1 VNWKLKANLLVLLER
16 VPAGPA
22 AYSAVQN
29 LRASRGFDADEML
42 SRSLDLLALYGEA
55 GGLLPPGRCVEI
67 GTGWCPWL
75 PLLLRLGGASEV
87 LTIDVNPWLS
97 HRTALA
103 TTRELLARAERVA
116 PTVGRDPADVRAQL
130 RPLLDTT
137 SLRAWLDKSA
147 IDYRSPAD
155 ARALDLSSGSVDAVL
170 SSNVL
175 EHVATADLAQLHAEA
190 RRVLRPGG
198 LAVHRFNPQD
208 HFAAGDRS
216 ITGANFLRYSAAE
229 WRRLGGEGLAPHNRL
244 RCVQHAQLVADAG
257 LEIVVSR
264 TRGDDR
270 ARAAIESGALPVH
283 DDFAGMDAR
292 QLSDDY
298 MWMAARASSPP
309 APAGSALGR

>member
-1 VNWKLKANLLVLLER
+1 MNWKLKANLLVLLER

-29 LRASRGFDADEML
+29 LRAARSVDADEML
-42 SRSLDLLALYGEA
+42 GRAVDLLSLYREA
-55 GGLLPPGRCVEI
+55 GGRLPSSHCVEI

-75 PLLLRLGGASEV
+75 PLLLRLGGADQV

-103 TTRELLARAERVA
+103 TTRELHARAERAAHVLD
-116 PTVGRDPADVRAQL
+116 RDPEWIRTQL
-130 RPLLDTT
+130 TPLLAAR
-137 SLRAWLDKSA
+137 SLADWLAASG

-155 ARALDLSSGSVDAVL
+155 ARALDVPDASVDAVL

-175 EHVATADLAQLHAEA
+175 EHVAAADLARLHLEA
-190 RRVLRPGG
+190 KRVLRSGG

-208 HFAAGDRS
+208 HFAPGDPS
-216 ITGANFLRYSAAE
+216 ITGANFLRFSPQE

-244 RCVQHAQLVADAG
+244 RCVQHAGLVEHAG
-257 LEIVVSR
+257 LAIVVAR
-264 TRGDDR
+264 TRPDER
-270 ARAAIESGALPVH
+270 ARLAIESGALPVH
-283 DDFAGMDAR
+283 QDFAGMSPS

-298 MWMAARASSPP
+298 MWLAARAATPP
-309 APAGSALGR
+309 PPRGTTLP